1 MSAEDEI
8 SALQRESEI
17 PIDDLLESLPLEM
30 FTEHSA
36 QSNVIKDDDGGDVVD
51 ETKM

>member
-30 FTEHSA
+30 FTEHKSDA
-36 QSNVIKDDDGGDVVD
+36 EEESIEEAKKADSKD
-51 ETKM
+51 K